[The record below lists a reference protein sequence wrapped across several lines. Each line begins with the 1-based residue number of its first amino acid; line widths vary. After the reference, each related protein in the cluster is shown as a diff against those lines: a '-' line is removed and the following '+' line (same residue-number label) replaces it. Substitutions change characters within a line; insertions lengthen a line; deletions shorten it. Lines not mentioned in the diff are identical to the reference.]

1 MRLSANTNPLF
12 KAFGLEKTIDIFAG
26 AGFDAMDL
34 SAYESEFF
42 TDVHDKEYYVGIKK
56 YAQSKGLV
64 FNQAHAPHG
73 SSFAD
78 EEKTAKRFEEIVTS
92 MKNASYLGVEH
103 IIVHP
108 CQHLIYDD
116 EGNPERLFE
125 YNMDFYKRLIPYCEE
140 YGIKVAVEN
149 MWQYPGVI
157 SHSTCS
163 KPDEFIRYV
172 DELNNDCFV
181 ACLDIGHCVLVRE
194 KPDDFIRALG
204 NERLKCLHV
213 HDVDG
218 LYDIHAMPYLGIAD
232 WDKIT
237 KALAEIDY
245 QGDFTYEVRPFAA
258 RSEECGYKRKLPE
271 ELFADFYKLMSATG
285 RYLIGKIE
293 EMKKEL

>member
-1 MRLSANTNPLF
+1 MRLSANTAHLYNS
-12 KAFGLEKTIDIFAG
+12 FGIEKTIDIMAE

-34 SAYESEFF
+34 SAFSNEFC
-42 TDVHDKEYYVGIKK
+42 TDMYDKNHFLEMRK
-56 YAQSKGLV
+56 YAQDKGIC

-73 SSFAD
+73 SSFTD
-78 EEKTAKRFEEIVTS
+78 EAKTRERFNEIVTA
-92 MKNASYLGVEH
+92 MKISSYLGIET

-116 EGNPERLFE
+116 EKNPEKLFE
-125 YNMDFYKRLIPYCEE
+125 YNMDFYKKLIPYCEE
-140 YGIKVAVEN
+140 YGIKVALEN

-204 NERLKCLHV
+204 NKRLKCLHV

-218 LYDIHAMPYLGIAD
+218 FYDIHTMPYLGIAD
-232 WDKIT
+232 WEKIT

-245 QGDFTYEVRPFAA
+245 QGDFTYEVKPFAA

-271 ELFADFYKLMSATG
+271 ELFADFYRLMSATG
-285 RYLIGKIE
+285 RYLIGKIQ